1 MLTATTPA
9 VALGGASRYLGVAV
23 RGSGTVVASAGGAQT
38 RLTASDG
45 AWTWL
50 HVRVAG
56 AGQRMSLRATTTEG
70 GVLAL
75 GPVATPAQRVSLSA
89 LRASAGRV
97 TAKVGPLATG
107 LRVQVRVGARIVGTA
122 RVAPSGMVSIATSG
136 AAGRGSV
143 VVLGDASRAG
153 ITRAIRL
160 TG

>member
-1 MLTATTPA
+1 M
-9 VALGGASRYLGVAV
+9 
-23 RGSGTVVASAGGAQT
+23 
-38 RLTASDG
+38 
-45 AWTWL
+45 
-50 HVRVAG
+50 
-56 AGQRMSLRATTTEG
+56 
-70 GVLAL
+70 
-75 GPVATPAQRVSLSA
+75 
-89 LRASAGRV
+89 

>member
-1 MLTATTPA
+1 M
-9 VALGGASRYLGVAV
+9 
-23 RGSGTVVASAGGAQT
+23 
-38 RLTASDG
+38 RLSASDG
-45 AWTWL
+45 TWTWL

-56 AGQRMSLRATTTEG
+56 AGRRMALTATTTEG
-70 GVLAL
+70 GMLAL
-75 GPVATPAQRVSLSA
+75 GPVATPAHGVSLAA

-122 RVAPSGMVSIATSG
+122 RVAPSGMVSIGTSG